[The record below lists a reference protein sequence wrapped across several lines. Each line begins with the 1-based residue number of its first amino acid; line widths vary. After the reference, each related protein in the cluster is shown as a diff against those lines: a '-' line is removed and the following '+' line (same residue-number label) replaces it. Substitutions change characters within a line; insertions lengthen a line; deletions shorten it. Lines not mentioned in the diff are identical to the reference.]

1 MNTFIIINMSLS
13 KALCLAGILLATTVS
28 ADCFDSCNTTMDYCH
43 NNPVVDQTVCT
54 NGDSACLTR
63 CYNTAP
69 EFQWGQPVYANNCT
83 LLSWYVEFANNQT
96 SHDLMTRC
104 MYRAF
109 EAKGNSSGDTCTE
122 NCDSASG
129 LCNYTQYINFTECK
143 QQASKCYL
151 NCFNTQRKQQVHVHS
166 ANHKQSL
173 KAKLRAPLI
182 SCDACMFV
190 ADGYNSIIQSNP
202 CDHWYKMKMGV
213 RCEAA
218 LRNAGE
224 EAIATCTSIFEK
236 ACEPLRWFFS
246 GSAFN
251 AKEACADL
259 KLC

>member
-13 KALCLAGILLATTVS
+13 KALCLAGILLVSSVS

-54 NGDSACLTR
+54 NGDSSCLTR

-69 EFQWGQPVYANNCT
+69 EFQWGQPVYANNCSN
-83 LLSWYVEFANNQT
+83 LANYVEFANNQT

-109 EAKGNSSGDTCTE
+109 
-122 NCDSASG
+122 
-129 LCNYTQYINFTECK
+129 
-143 QQASKCYL
+143 
-151 NCFNTQRKQQVHVHS
+151 
-166 ANHKQSL
+166 
-173 KAKLRAPLI
+173 
-182 SCDACMFV
+182 
-190 ADGYNSIIQSNP
+190 
-202 CDHWYKMKMGV
+202 
-213 RCEAA
+213 
-218 LRNAGE
+218 